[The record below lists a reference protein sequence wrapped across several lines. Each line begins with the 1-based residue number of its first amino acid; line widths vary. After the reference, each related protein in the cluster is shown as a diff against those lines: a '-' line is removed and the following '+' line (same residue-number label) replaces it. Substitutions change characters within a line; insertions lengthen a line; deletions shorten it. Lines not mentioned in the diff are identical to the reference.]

1 LRNLGQAAV
10 LKRMSG
16 AEPARPALCL
26 KEIVRPAI
34 VLSFLLSAA
43 AAAGG
48 PGGEIA
54 KDAEQH
60 GDIEVGA
67 ALDSAAQSGS
77 VSATVRIHARREV
90 VWSLVTSCE
99 VALKTVPGL
108 VACEVL
114 DTAPDGSWQL
124 IRHVIDY
131 SWYLPRLTY
140 EMRAT
145 YEYPSR
151 VSIERVAGDLSVLK
165 GSWYLES
172 DGEFTVAHYSLA
184 LAPGFWVPRWL
195 VRAALR
201 HDLPKML
208 RALRARAESAQ
219 GADQQQ
225 GAV

>member
-1 LRNLGQAAV
+1 MRNLGQAAV
-10 LKRMSG
+10 LKRMSA

-43 AAAGG
+43 AAAG

-60 GDIEVGA
+60 ADIEVGA

-145 YEYPSR
+145 YEYPAR

-172 DGEFTVAHYSLA
+172 DGDFTIAHYSLA

-208 RALRARAESAQ
+208 RALRARAEFAQ

>member
-1 LRNLGQAAV
+1 
-10 LKRMSG
+10 MSG
-16 AEPARPALCL
+16 AEPARPALYL

-43 AAAGG
+43 AAAGPAG
-48 PGGEIA
+48 TDIA

-77 VSATVRIHARREV
+77 VNASVRIHARREV

-114 DTAPDGSWQL
+114 DTAPDRSWQL

-131 SWYLPRLTY
+131 SWYSPRLTY
-140 EMRAT
+140 EMRAI

-151 VSIERVAGDLSVLK
+151 VSFERVAGDLRSLK

-172 DGEFTVAHYSLA
+172 DGDFTVAHYSLD
-184 LAPGFWVPRWL
+184 LVPGFWVPRWL

-201 HDLPKML
+201 RDLPKML

-219 GADQQQ
+219 QDAT
-225 GAV
+225 

>member
-1 LRNLGQAAV
+1 
-10 LKRMSG
+10 MSG

-26 KEIVRPAI
+26 KEIVRRPAI
-34 VLSFLLSAA
+34 VLSFLLSGA
-43 AAAGG
+43 AAAG
-48 PGGEIA
+48 PADADIA

-114 DTAPDGSWQL
+114 DTAPDRSWQL
-124 IRHVIDY
+124 IRQVIDY
-131 SWYLPRLTY
+131 WYTPRLTY
-140 EMRAT
+140 EMHAT

-151 VSIERVAGDLSVLK
+151 VSFERVAGDLSSLK
-165 GSWYLES
+165 GSWYL
-172 DGEFTVAHYSLA
+172 
-184 LAPGFWVPRWL
+184 
-195 VRAALR
+195 
-201 HDLPKML
+201 
-208 RALRARAESAQ
+208 
-219 GADQQQ
+219 
-225 GAV
+225 